1 MFPGMKR
8 DTGKPSELRETFRI
22 SITEGVFSQVY
33 TGLAGPGSVFLT
45 KLLTLLQ
52 ASPVQFGILSAIGQL
67 SMVLQ
72 PLGALVTRRMT
83 HHRRSTVLWAAA
95 GRAMTPLLGVIPLVF
110 APVSALTTVLL
121 VFGLST
127 AVLSVSTNIW
137 TGWIAR
143 MVPLRIRGRFF
154 AKRNSIL
161 VSFGLAVAFLVG
173 MIVDGTGDDP
183 DKLRTVLL
191 LVFSGAGIVGL
202 AGLRILA
209 KQPERPVPVN
219 PLPASRILVEPFKDR
234 NFRKLCLFGVWWMMA
249 VGIGAPFWQPFMI
262 QVLHMG
268 ITQMLLYGITSTI
281 GTILTLKYWGKLVD
295 RFGNKT
301 AMKLAI
307 IIGTMVPLIWLFVK
321 PESLWIIYAESLVSG
336 SMWGCVGIVT
346 ANLVLSVAPEDRVQ
360 SYSGLYGAFSGTGM
374 IITML
379 ASGFLMPK
387 PMVLLGLHL
396 HSMQVLFL
404 ITAFARLSALIPLS
418 RVEEPNS
425 KPLTAVLG
433 TLRLYSKVK
442 LLNLRVVLNRPGQK
456 K

>member
-8 DTGKPSELRETFRI
+8 TAGKRSELRETFRI

-33 TGLAGPGSVFLT
+33 NGLAGPGSVFLT
-45 KLLTLLQ
+45 KLLTLLG
-52 ASPVQFGILSAIGQL
+52 ASSGQFGILSATGQL

-95 GRAMTPLLGVIPLVF
+95 GRVMTPLLGVIPLLL
-110 APVSALTTVLL
+110 PSGDALMAVLL
-121 VFGLST
+121 VYAIST

-154 AKRNSIL
+154 ARRNSIL
-161 VSFGLAVAFLVG
+161 VAFGLAVAFVVG
-173 MIVDGTGDDP
+173 IIVDEAGSDSE
-183 DKLRTVLL
+183 KLKTIF
-191 LVFSGAGIVGL
+191 LVIFSAAGVIGL
-202 AGLRILA
+202 AGLRILST
-209 KQPERPVPVN
+209 QPERPVPPN
-219 PLPASRILVEPFKDR
+219 PLPASRILLEPFRDR

-262 QVLHMG
+262 QVLRMG

-281 GTILTLKYWGKLVD
+281 GTILTLKYWGRLVD
-295 RFGNKT
+295 RFGNIA

-307 IIGTMVPLIWLFVK
+307 MTGTVVPLIWLFVT
-321 PESLWIIYAESLVSG
+321 PDSLWIIYAESVISG

-346 ANLVLSVAPEDRVQ
+346 ANLVLAVAPEDRVQ
-360 SYSGLYGAFSGTGM
+360 AYSGLYGAFSGTGM

-379 ASGFLMPK
+379 ASGFLMPG
-387 PMVLLGLHL
+387 PMSIAGLSL
-396 HSMQVLFL
+396 HPMQVLFL
-404 ITAFARLSALIPLS
+404 ATAFARLSALIPLS
-418 RVEEPNS
+418 GVDEPNAV
-425 KPLTAVLG
+425 PLTAVLNR
-433 TLRLYSKVK
+433 LRLFSKVRLFDIRV
-442 LLNLRVVLNRPGQK
+442 LLGRKAP
-456 K
+456 